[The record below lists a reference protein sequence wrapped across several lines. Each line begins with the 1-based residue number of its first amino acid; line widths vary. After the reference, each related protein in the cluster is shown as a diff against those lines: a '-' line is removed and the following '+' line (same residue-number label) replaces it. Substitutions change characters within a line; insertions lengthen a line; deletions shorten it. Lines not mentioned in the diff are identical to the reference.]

1 MKIHIEFC
9 EKWNYHPDF
18 DRVSKEIKKII
29 PNADV
34 MGNSK
39 PPRNGAFEVTLNEK
53 LIYSKFQ
60 TGNFP
65 NSEDISSWF

>member
-18 DRVSKEIKKII
+18 DRVSKQVKKLI
-29 PNADV
+29 PDAQIEGNA
-34 MGNSK
+34 K
-39 PPRNGAFEVTLNEK
+39 PPRNGAFEVTLDGK
-53 LIYSKFQ
+53 LVYSKFQ

-65 NSEDISSWF
+65 NAGDIKNWF